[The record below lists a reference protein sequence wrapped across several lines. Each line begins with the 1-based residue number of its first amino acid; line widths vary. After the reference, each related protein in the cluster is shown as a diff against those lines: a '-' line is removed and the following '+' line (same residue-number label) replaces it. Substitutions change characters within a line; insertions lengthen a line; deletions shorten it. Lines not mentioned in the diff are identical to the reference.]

1 MFNKVILIG
10 NLTRDVELRYTGSG
24 SAVAKFGLAVNR
36 TWKDRNSGEKREEV
50 CYVDINIFGRSA
62 EIANQHLGKGR
73 RVLIEGRLVF
83 EQWQD
88 QNGQKRSRHSISAES
103 FQFLDA
109 RGEGGNNMG
118 GGYNNQNDYSQ
129 QGAPAPRND
138 SPFDMDNGPQQNS
151 SSNMGSID
159 IDDDDIPF

>member
-36 TWKDRNSGEKREEV
+36 NWKDRNSGEKREEV
-50 CYVDINIFGRSA
+50 CYIDINIFGRSA

-88 QNGQKRSRHSISAES
+88 QNGQKRSKHSVSAES

-109 RGEGGNNMG
+109 RGEAPTSGGNS
-118 GGYNNQNDYSQ
+118 YNNDYSQ
-129 QGAPAPRND
+129 NQPAARNN
-138 SPFDMDNGPQQNS
+138 SPFDMDSTTQQS
-151 SSNMGSID
+151 SPNTGNIQ

>member
-36 TWKDRNSGEKREEV
+36 SWKDRSSGEKREEV
-50 CYVDINIFGRSA
+50 CYIDINIFGRSA

-88 QNGQKRSRHSISAES
+88 QSGQKRSKHSVAAES

-109 RGEGGNNMG
+109 RGEGGT
-118 GGYNNQNDYSQ
+118 GGYNNQNDYNNS
-129 QGAPAPRND
+129 PRDNGPQND
-138 SPFDMDNGPQQNS
+138 SPFDMDNGYNS
-151 SSNMGSID
+151 SSNMGNID

>member
-24 SAVAKFGLAVNR
+24 SAIAKFGLAVNR

-62 EIANQHLGKGR
+62 EIANQHLSKGKR
-73 RVLIEGRLVF
+73 ILVEGRLQF

-88 QNGQKRSRHSISAES
+88 QAGQKRSKHSISAES
-103 FQFLDA
+103 FQFLDTKDSQ
-109 RGEGGNNMG
+109 G
-118 GGYNNQNDYSQ
+118 GGYNNDYSSNQ
-129 QGAPAPRND
+129 SAQNN
-138 SPFDMDNGPQQNS
+138 SPFDMESDNSYNS
-151 SSNMGSID
+151 GSNMGNIE
-159 IDDDDIPF
+159 INDDDIPF

>member
-24 SAVAKFGLAVNR
+24 SAIAKFGLAVNR
-36 TWKDRNSGEKREEV
+36 NWKDRNSGERREEV

-62 EIANQHLGKGR
+62 EIANQHLSKGKR
-73 RVLIEGRLVF
+73 ILVEGRLQF

-88 QNGQKRSRHSISAES
+88 QSGQKRSKHSISAES
-103 FQFLDA
+103 FQFLDTKGDA
-109 RGEGGNNMG
+109 PQG
-118 GGYNNQNDYSQ
+118 GGYNNDYSGGNQ
-129 QGAPAPRND
+129 QPAQQNN
-138 SPFDMDNGPQQNS
+138 SPFDMESDNAHNT
-151 SSNMGSID
+151 SSNMGNIE

>member
-10 NLTRDVELRYTGSG
+10 NLTRDVELRYTGNG

-36 TWKDRNSGEKREEV
+36 TWKDRNSGDKREEV

-62 EIANQHLGKGR
+62 EIANQHLAKGR

-88 QNGQKRSRHSISAES
+88 QNGQKRSRHSVSAES

-109 RGEGGNNMG
+109 REGGAPA
-118 GGYNNQNDYSQ
+118 GGYNNNDYGTSRDTPTS
-129 QGAPAPRND
+129 G
-138 SPFDMDNGPQQNS
+138 SPFDTDSGHSNNN
-151 SSNMGSID
+151 SNMGSID

>member
-24 SAVAKFGLAVNR
+24 SAVAKFGLAVSR
-36 TWKDRNSGEKREEV
+36 TWKDRSSGEKQEEV

-73 RVLIEGRLVF
+73 RILVEGRLTF

-88 QNGQKRSRHSISAES
+88 QGGQKRSKHSISAES
-103 FQFLDA
+103 FQFMDTLGGAGGSGGGQFPQNDS
-109 RGEGGNNMG
+109 GGNDTPPNQSQSA
-118 GGYNNQNDYSQ
+118 YNS
-129 QGAPAPRND
+129 A
-138 SPFDMDNGPQQNS
+138 S
-151 SSNMGSID
+151 SGNID
-159 IDDDDIPF
+159 PNDDDIPF

>member
-62 EIANQHLGKGR
+62 EVANQHLGKGR
-73 RVLIEGRLVF
+73 RVLIEGRLTF

-88 QNGQKRSRHSISAES
+88 QNGQKRSKHSISAES

-109 RGEGGNNMG
+109 RGEGGNTG
-118 GGYNNQNDYSQ
+118 GGYNNQQNDYGQ
-129 QGAPAPRND
+129 RNNAPQND
-138 SPFDMDNGPQQNS
+138 SPFDTESSSNS
-151 SSNMGSID
+151 SSNMGNID

>member
-10 NLTRDVELRYTGSG
+10 NLTRDVELRYSGSG
-24 SAVAKFGLAVNR
+24 SAIAKFGLAVNR
-36 TWKDRNSGEKREEV
+36 QWKDRNSGEKREEV
-50 CYVDINIFGRSA
+50 CYIDINIFGRSA

-88 QNGQKRSRHSISAES
+88 QNGQKRSRHSVSAES

-109 RGEGGNNMG
+109 RGEGGNS
-118 GGYNNQNDYSQ
+118 GYNNDYSNNQ
-129 QGAPAPRND
+129 PAQRD
-138 SPFDMDNGPQQNS
+138 ASPFDMES
-151 SSNMGSID
+151 SSSQGGGSNMGNID

>member
-62 EIANQHLGKGR
+62 EVANQHLGKGR
-73 RVLIEGRLVF
+73 RVLIEGRLTF

-88 QNGQKRSRHSISAES
+88 QNGQKRSKHSISAES

-109 RGEGGNNMG
+109 RGEGGGNT
-118 GGYNNQNDYSQ
+118 GGYNNQQNDYGQRNS
-129 QGAPAPRND
+129 APQND
-138 SPFDMDNGPQQNS
+138 SPFDTDSGNNS
-151 SSNMGSID
+151 SSNMGNID

>member
-10 NLTRDVELRYTGSG
+10 NLTRDVELRYTGNG

-36 TWKDRNSGEKREEV
+36 TWKDRNSGDKREEV

-62 EIANQHLGKGR
+62 EIANQHLAKGR

-88 QNGQKRSRHSISAES
+88 QNGQKRSRHSVSAES

-109 RGEGGNNMG
+109 REGGTSG
-118 GGYNNQNDYSQ
+118 GGYTNNNDYSSQ
-129 QGAPAPRND
+129 RETPAAGG
-138 SPFDMDNGPQQNS
+138 SPFDMDNSNS
-151 SSNMGSID
+151 NNNSNMGSID